1 MMKKFVFIFLAIA
14 LFFSQCG
21 PKSNQ
26 EEDTQSEDSI
36 SSAMDAEI
44 DAMATLEEELTEDQM
59 VRNMYRNT
67 SAVVFN
73 VLVVSLDKTFKEE
86 AKTLTASISS
96 ISTETS
102 NEEVAEVDSKIDGFS
117 DDFRNK
123 LDSGLVA
130 MDDYFDKLKT
140 EDSEM
145 YNKIFDREKM
155 KSGLSISANYKLPTG
170 FRPLQNNLDEA
181 EITRYVVRLVAN
193 SDDNDDALNQY
204 MTEVMQ
210 WFSEVSNELDADP
223 EIKEYI
229 ESLG

>member
-1 MMKKFVFIFLAIA
+1 
-14 LFFSQCG
+14 
-21 PKSNQ
+21 
-26 EEDTQSEDSI
+26 
-36 SSAMDAEI
+36 MDAEI
-44 DAMATLEEELTEDQM
+44 DAMATLEEELSEDQM

-73 VLVVSLDKTFKEE
+73 VLVVSFDKIFKEE

-96 ISTETS
+96 LSAETS
-102 NEEVAEVDSKIDGFS
+102 KEEVAEVDSQIDGFS
-117 DDFRNK
+117 EDFRNK

-140 EDSEM
+140 EDAEM

-155 KSGLSISANYKLPTG
+155 KTGPSISENYELPTG
-170 FRPLQNNLDEA
+170 FRPLQNNLNEA

-193 SDDNDDALNQY
+193 SDDNNDPLNQY

-210 WFSEVSNELDADP
+210 WFSEVSNELDTDP

-229 ESLG
+229 ESLR